1 MKTDSGN
8 RTAWKT
14 VRFTDAEAEEVDQHA
29 DACGLSAS
37 ALIRSRVLGQR
48 LPKGSAPAINLE
60 AWRDL
65 STLIG
70 NVNQLAK
77 HANEQ
82 RVADGR
88 AVLDLVQVKALIQKV
103 DDQVQKLRLQLLGA
117 DSN

>member
-1 MKTDSGN
+1 MRTSEN
-8 RTAWKT
+8 RGSWLT
-14 VRFTDAEAEEVDQHA
+14 VRLTEDEVAEVKKHA

-37 ALIRSRVLGQR
+37 ELIRRRVLGQR
-48 LPKGSAPAINLE
+48 LPKGSAPAVNLE

-65 STLIG
+65 SKLIG
-70 NVNQLAK
+70 NVNQVAK

-88 AVLDLVQVKALIQKV
+88 AVLDLVQIKALLQKV

>member
-1 MKTDSGN
+1 MKSDAEN

-14 VRFTDAEAEEVDQHA
+14 VRFTDQEAEEVDRHA

-48 LPKGSAPAINLE
+48 LPKGSAPAINLQ

-70 NVNQLAK
+70 NVNQIAK

-88 AVLDLVQVKALIQKV
+88 AVLDLAQVKSLLLKV